1 MITLSLDGCKC
12 TQHVINIKIVSVC
25 TMINPK
31 SMLWQLTIF
40 SWATYNQFFFGFFRQ
55 RLNYGSFS
63 QATVTIY
70 DLLVHLIKYN
80 FQCLFYCYGSE
91 LGENIEQAMI

>member
-40 SWATYNQFFFGFFRQ
+40 SWATYNQFFFW
-55 RLNYGSFS
+55 LFS
-63 QATVTIY
+63 STV
-70 DLLVHLIKYN
+70 
-80 FQCLFYCYGSE
+80 E
-91 LGENIEQAMI
+91 LWIVFSSDSDNLRSACAPH